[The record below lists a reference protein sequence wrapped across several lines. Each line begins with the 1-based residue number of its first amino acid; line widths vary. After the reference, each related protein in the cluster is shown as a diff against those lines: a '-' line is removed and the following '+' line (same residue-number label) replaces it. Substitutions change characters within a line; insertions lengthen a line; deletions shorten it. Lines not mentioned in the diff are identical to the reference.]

1 MLRELPA
8 PLAVVCHDAGAANHV
23 FAWLAAEAVTCRAL
37 VAGPAADLWAQRFPG
52 RASCASLDEALDGA
66 ATVLSGSGW
75 GSELEHAARLGAH
88 ARGIGSIAVVD
99 HWVNYA
105 PRFERNGQRVLPD
118 EVWVTDE
125 HALAQARRCFP
136 GLTLRQQPNLYLD
149 EACRDIAPVEQSG
162 PDLLVVMEPARSDWG
177 RGRAGE
183 FQALDHLVAHLSELA
198 LPSGARLRLR
208 PHPSDSPGKYEAWI
222 GAQPAG
228 LALLDDAPT
237 LFDAICGCASVA
249 GCESYAMVVALASRR
264 RVVCMLP
271 PWAPACRL
279 PHAGIAR
286 LGEEAVIP

>member
-23 FAWLAAEAVTCRAL
+23 FAWLAAEPVPCRAV
-37 VAGPAADLWAQRFPG
+37 VAGPAASLWAQRFPG
-52 RASCASLDEALDGA
+52 RAPCASLDEALDGA

-75 GSELEHAARLGAH
+75 ASELEHAARLGAQ

-118 EVWVTDE
+118 EIWVTDE

-136 GLTLRQQPNLYLD
+136 GLPLRQQPNLYLD
-149 EACRDIAPVEQSG
+149 EACRDIAPVEHSG
-162 PDLLVVMEPARSDWG
+162 PDLLVVLEPVRSDWG

-183 FQALDHLVAHLSELA
+183 FQGLDHLVAHLDDLA
-198 LPSGARLRLR
+198 LPPDARLRLR
-208 PHPSDSPGKYEAWI
+208 PHPSDPSGKYEAWI
-222 GAQPAG
+222 GEQLQG

-237 LFDAICGCASVA
+237 LADAISRCASVA
-249 GCESYAMVVALASRR
+249 GCESYAMVVALANRR

-279 PHAGIAR
+279 PHAGIEM
-286 LGEEAVIP
+286 LGEKAVTR